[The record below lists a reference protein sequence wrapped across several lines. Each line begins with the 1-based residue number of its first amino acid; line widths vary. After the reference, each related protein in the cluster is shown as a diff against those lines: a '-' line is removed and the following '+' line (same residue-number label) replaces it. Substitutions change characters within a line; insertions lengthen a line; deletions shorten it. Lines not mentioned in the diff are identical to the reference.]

1 MAKPSIFSKDYQKRM
16 RKRRTGFAVLV
27 AAVVMIGAVAFIA
40 GKNYLSKNNQQQA
53 NNTSTVQDKKDAN
66 STTSTDKTTTETKPT
81 TETKATDTP
90 KEEGFDFKLADGT
103 SLKAVYTVTGTVK
116 DFQYVTPKEKNV
128 FFDIN
133 PPGDKIVVFDS
144 EAQSMILI
152 DTTGKV
158 KDITSSSYK
167 SSNGTLYK
175 KENVLN
181 AYKGYIWCSSPV
193 FISDNKVAYISQ
205 LPYFQKDTEYV
216 WIVDLTTGKN
226 TKINNA
232 YSGEKITFGELGS
245 KGLPMNIDGSV
256 YYITTTGSVVK

>member
-1 MAKPSIFSKDYQKRM
+1 VAKPSIFSKDYQRRM
-16 RKRRTGFAVLV
+16 RRRRAGFAVLIV
-27 AAVVMIGAVAFIA
+27 AAVIVAAVAFIT

-53 NNTSTVQDKKDAN
+53 NNTS
-66 STTSTDKTTTETKPT
+66 STTSTDKTTTDKTT
-81 TETKATDTP
+81 TETKTTETP
-90 KEEGFDFKLADGT
+90 KEEGIEFKLADGT
-103 SLKAVYTVTGTVK
+103 SLMAVYKMKDTVK

-128 FFDIN
+128 YFDIN

-144 EAQSMILI
+144 GAQSMILI

-158 KDITSSSYK
+158 QDITSQVYT
-167 SSNGTLYK
+167 SSNGTAYK
-175 KENVLN
+175 KANVLN
-181 AYKGYIWCSSPV
+181 SYKGYIWCSSPV
-193 FISDNKVAYISQ
+193 FISDTKVAYISQ

-216 WIVDLTTGKN
+216 WIVDVTTGKN

-256 YYITTTGSVVK
+256 YYITATGSVVK